1 MLKQIGVSGV
11 NFTLLDHTPEKSA
24 NALDNDNQPVA
35 DGDEVET
42 SSAPQ
47 QQPRTLDHAKSQNPR
62 LLRQQRLNSPTSAPQ
77 TVSRLVANI
86 DQSHRAALG
95 EDKAIA
101 LC

>member
-11 NFTLLDHTPEKSA
+11 NFTLLDHNPEKSA
-24 NALDNDNQPVA
+24 NALDNDNQPAA
-35 DGDEVET
+35 DGDEVKT
-42 SSAPQ
+42 ASAPQ
-47 QQPRTLDHAKSQNPR
+47 QQPRTLYHAKSQNAR
-62 LLRQQRLNSPTSAPQ
+62 LLRQQRLNSPTSATQ
-77 TVSRLVANI
+77 TVSLVANI

>member
-11 NFTLLDHTPEKSA
+11 NFTLLEHTPEKSA
-24 NALDNDNQPVA
+24 NTLDNDNQPVA
-35 DGDEVET
+35 AGDEVET

-95 EDKAIA
+95 ENKAIA